1 MSDVVDFTCVQIQS
15 GLDDYDRTGIIP
27 EDLKNG
33 VYTADDI
40 LECLHQLSSQYH
52 SIGNAL
58 VRAYTREQQ
67 KNLKKIKQNLKDE
80 YQHVLSNLRTT
91 QYDLV
96 FPSVINRYRPD
107 INPVAALYYDCRE
120 LTRHFNPEDERHFWL
135 HSLVTDSKLND
146 AILDALSKD
155 IKNIERFV
163 KKYYWPLT
171 HLSDHIPLELFHA
184 RQIIKD
190 FSQFYVFFAGIVD
203 FDPEEHY

>member
-1 MSDVVDFTCVQIQS
+1 MSDIVDFTCVQIQS

-27 EDLKNG
+27 EDLKEG

-40 LECLHQLSSQYH
+40 HRCLCQLSSHYH
-52 SIGNAL
+52 PIGNAL

-67 KNLKKIKQNLKDE
+67 KNLKKIKQNLKNE
-80 YQHVLSNLRTT
+80 YYDVLNNLRTMH
-91 QYDLV
+91 YDLV

-120 LTRHFNPEDERHFWL
+120 LTQHFNPEEERHHWL
-135 HSLVTDSKLND
+135 HSLVTDKKLNNS
-146 AILDALSKD
+146 ILDALSTD

-163 KKYYWPLT
+163 KKYYWSLMN
-171 HLSDHIPLELFHA
+171 LSDNIPLELFHA

-190 FSQFYVFFAGIVD
+190 FSQYYVFFAGIVD
-203 FDPEEHY
+203 FDPEDHY